1 MAASGAGLEV
11 TMRVLVTGGAGFIGS
26 NLVDA
31 LASQGHE
38 AGVIDDLSTG
48 KRENLRPGVWLRE
61 VDILDTSLP
70 ALVAEFGPDAVVHLA
85 AQASVPESLRDPQ
98 RDWAVNAEG
107 TRIVAKAALAA
118 GASRMLSASSAA
130 VYGEPAEADL
140 PLAETAPKAPVNPYG
155 NSKLAAEGLLAEELS
170 GTAVDWA
177 SFRFANVYGPRQDGL
192 GEGGVVSV
200 FCQRIHDGQAPVIFG
215 DGTQTRDFIFVG
227 DVVGAILSAI
237 DAKGPLARGLGDEA
251 AYNISTGHEASV
263 DDLFA
268 ALQIPSGFLG
278 EARYEPTR
286 EGDVMRSSLDP
297 RKATEVFGWS
307 AQSSLASGAELTW
320 RWYASQP

>member
-1 MAASGAGLEV
+1 
-11 TMRVLVTGGAGFIGS
+11 MRILVTGGAGFIGS

-31 LASQGHE
+31 LVSQGHE
-38 AGVIDDLSTG
+38 VGVVDDLSTG
-48 KRENLRPGVWLRE
+48 KRENIHLGIWVRE
-61 VDILDTSLP
+61 VDILDPALP
-70 ALVAEFGPDAVVHLA
+70 ALVTEFGPEAVVHLA
-85 AQASVPESLRDPQ
+85 AQASVPESLRDSE

-118 GASRMLSASSAA
+118 GASRMVSASSAA

-140 PLAETAPKAPVNPYG
+140 PLAETAAKAPVNPYG
-155 NSKLAAEGLLAEELS
+155 NSKLAAEGLLAAELS
-170 GTAVDWA
+170 GTTVDWA

-227 DVVGAILSAI
+227 DVVGAILAAI

-251 AYNISTGHEASV
+251 AYNISTGREASV
-263 DDLFA
+263 DDLFT
-268 ALQIPSGFLG
+268 ALQAASGFFG
-278 EARYEPTR
+278 DARYEAAR

-297 RKATEVFGWS
+297 RKAAEVFGWS
-307 AQSSLASGAELTW
+307 AQRRLASGAEVTW
-320 RWYASQP
+320 RWYASQL